1 VVKLAGAVVVCA
13 VAAFA
18 VAFYAAGAGKAPAR
32 HITHHT
38 PVPFADTAASSV
50 SFSGIPAALKLP
62 PPPPKHVKHHAK
74 PAASVTAP
82 TASTAAPATSTP
94 SVAPTV
100 HVSSPPVKHK
110 SSGVTGTGTGTTV
123 VGP

>member
-1 VVKLAGAVVVCA
+1 MVCA

-32 HITHHT
+32 HITHHK
-38 PVPFADTAASSV
+38 PVPFADTAAGGVAV
-50 SFSGIPAALKLP
+50 SFSGTPAALKL

-74 PAASVTAP
+74 PAASVTATP
-82 TASTAAPATSTP
+82 TSTAAPATSTP
-94 SVAPTV
+94 SAPV
-100 HVSSPPVKHK
+100 HVSAPPVKHK
-110 SSGVTGTGTGTTV
+110 SPAVTGTGTGTTV